1 MHIKSQC
8 CTKDQAQTLYELGVC
23 GETLFYHTISLD
35 ILPRS
40 SIDFKNG
47 HVLNAFLS
55 GELGQI
61 LSAVRYKAYGFPL
74 IFTSSYNDDDDSAD
88 MFGAWSCGCR
98 NPVDFSNPDV
108 KSDTEAQARAELL
121 IFLLR
126 NKIVTAEHCNNALK
140 QK

>member
-1 MHIKSQC
+1 MHIESQC
-8 CTKDQAQTLYELGVC
+8 CAKDQAQTLYELGVL
-23 GETLFYHTISLD
+23 GESLFYHTSWG

-40 SIDFKNG
+40 SVDFKNG
-47 HVLNAFLS
+47 HVLNAFLA

-74 IFTSSYNDDDDSAD
+74 IFTSSYNDDDNSAD
-88 MFGAWSCGCR
+88 MFGVWSCGCR

-108 KSDTEAQARAELL
+108 KSNTEAQARAELL
-121 IFLLR
+121 IFLLK

>member
-1 MHIKSQC
+1 MHIESQC
-8 CTKDQAQTLYELGVC
+8 CTKDQAQTLYELGVF
-23 GETLFYHTISLD
+23 GETLFYHTSWG
-35 ILPRS
+35 ILPKS
-40 SIDFKNG
+40 SVDFKNG
-47 HVLNAFLS
+47 HVLNALLA

-74 IFTSSYNDDDDSAD
+74 IFTSSYNDDGSAD
-88 MFGAWSCGCR
+88 MFGVWSCGCR

-108 KSDTEAQARAELL
+108 KSETEAQARAELL